1 MARMGT
7 KYVNGTRRC
16 VDGLKAYGEEKRG
29 TKRGSQQLDRCLMP
43 CAEDGGDEGWRR
55 GNKSPGCLFGEGDEF
70 GKLISL
76 RAEGS
81 SARSVRRN

>member
-1 MARMGT
+1 MARMGR
-7 KYVNGTRRC
+7 KSVNGIKRC

-55 GNKSPGCLFGEGDEF
+55 GEQESRMPFCGGG
-70 GKLISL
+70 
-76 RAEGS
+76 
-81 SARSVRRN
+81 